1 MPKSVGQKERG
12 RGSGENEVAKTDQS
26 QATLRRERQC
36 DETVTANG
44 HQLAGKDKKKLAEQ
58 EKGQEEKNGKGAG
71 NAEYRQRHYAEEN
84 EKNDAPL
91 QKKLLPMVPITWVV
105 KVVDQ
110 TAAITASPSSVL
122 AHEPRIQASCGA
134 RRQCCG
140 KY

>member
-58 EKGQEEKNGKGAG
+58 ERDKKKG
-71 NAEYRQRHYAEEN
+71 
-84 EKNDAPL
+84 
-91 QKKLLPMVPITWVV
+91 MV
-105 KVVDQ
+105 KVRETQ
-110 TAAITASPSSVL
+110 NTANAITLKRTKKPCATSKKTY
-122 AHEPRIQASCGA
+122 Q
-134 RRQCCG
+134 
-140 KY
+140 